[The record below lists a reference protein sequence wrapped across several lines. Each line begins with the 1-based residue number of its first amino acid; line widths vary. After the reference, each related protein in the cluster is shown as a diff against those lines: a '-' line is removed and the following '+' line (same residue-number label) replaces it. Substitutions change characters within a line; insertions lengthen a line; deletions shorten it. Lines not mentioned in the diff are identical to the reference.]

1 MLAPNPTRTSI
12 LDLARARLFNSWLN
26 SILTLVLL
34 AVMVWLLPKLFS
46 WAISDAVFSPDPTAC
61 RAAKGACWGFIV
73 EKFRLMIFGTYPY
86 AEQWRPTLT
95 IAMLLTLIGMTMNLN
110 LWGRALWLGW
120 LIGVPAMWV
129 LMRGGVLGMLYVG
142 TERWG
147 GLPLTLILSVNGI
160 VLSFPL
166 AILLALGRRSDLPA
180 IKAICV
186 AFIELVRGVPLIT
199 VLFMA
204 TLMIPLFLPQ
214 GFTIDQLLRAQIA
227 FILFAAAYE
236 AEVVRAGLQA
246 MPRGQFEA
254 ADALGLSYWKKMGLI
269 ILPQSLRL
277 VIPPMVNT
285 FIGFFKDTSLVVIVG
300 MFDLLGAVRL
310 ASGDPVWRP
319 FYAEGLVFAALIYFC
334 FCFTMAE
341 YSRRLERRLD
351 RSR

>member
-1 MLAPNPTRTSI
+1 
-12 LDLARARLFNSWLN
+12 
-26 SILTLVLL
+26 
-34 AVMVWLLPKLFS
+34 MVWLLPKLFS

-254 ADALGLSYWKKMGLI
+254 ADALGLS
-269 ILPQSLRL
+269 
-277 VIPPMVNT
+277 
-285 FIGFFKDTSLVVIVG
+285 
-300 MFDLLGAVRL
+300 
-310 ASGDPVWRP
+310 
-319 FYAEGLVFAALIYFC
+319 
-334 FCFTMAE
+334 
-341 YSRRLERRLD
+341 
-351 RSR
+351 

>member
-1 MLAPNPTRTSI
+1 MLAPNPTRTSV

-34 AVMVWLLPKLFS
+34 AAMVWLLPKLFS
-46 WAISDAVFSPDPTAC
+46 WAVADAVFAPDPTAC

-86 AEQWRPTLT
+86 AEQWRPLVTMV
-95 IAMLLTLIGMTMNLN
+95 MLLALVGLTMNLN

-120 LIGVPAMWV
+120 LIGVPAMWI
-129 LMRGGVLGMLYVG
+129 LMRGGLFGLTVVG

-147 GLPLTLILSVNGI
+147 GLPLTLILAVNGI
-160 VLSFPL
+160 VFSFPL

-236 AEVVRAGLQA
+236 AEVVRGGLQA
-246 MPRGQFEA
+246 MARGQFEA
-254 ADALGLSYWKKMGLI
+254 ADALGLSYWQKMGLI

-310 ASGDPVWRP
+310 ASGDPTWRP

-334 FCFTMAE
+334 FCYTMAE